1 MSLTRTDLSKMGVP
15 EEFHSQ
21 IIAKHR
27 DTVDE
32 IKDERD
38 RYKTEAEKVPGL
50 EAERDSWKNKAEDG
64 TAAARIEELEKQVQ
78 GFETEKLNGVKRTA
92 LTALLEKIGID
103 KRGFAR
109 VLAATDLDG
118 VEMDGENIKDAD
130 KLAES
135 LKTEWSDLLTEP
147 GATGKPPQTP
157 PQNPGNGGM
166 TKEQIMAIKNR
177 DERRVAIAQHLDL
190 FQSNTKGE

>member
-38 RYKTEAEKVPGL
+38 RYKAEAEKVPGL

-92 LTALLEKIGID
+92 LTELMKSIHMDEKVIPLALDASNLDDVE
-103 KRGFAR
+103 
-109 VLAATDLDG
+109 LDG
-118 VEMDGENIKDAD
+118 ETVKNADAL
-130 KLAES
+130 KES
-135 LKTEWSDLLTEP
+135 YKNKYANFIQTVGS
-147 GATGKPPQTP
+147 TGKPPQTP

-166 TKEQIMAIKNR
+166 TKEQIMAIKDR

-190 FQSNTKGE
+190 FQNNTKGE

>member
-38 RYKTEAEKVPGL
+38 RYKAEAEKVPGL

-92 LTALLEKIGID
+92 LTALMKSINMDEKVIP
-103 KRGFAR
+103 
-109 VLAATDLDG
+109 LALDAANLDDVELDG
-118 VEMDGENIKDAD
+118 ETVKNADA
-130 KLAES
+130 LAETYKS
-135 LKTEWSDLLTEP
+135 RYANFIQTVGSM
-147 GATGKPPQTP
+147 GKPPQTP

-166 TKEQIMAIKNR
+166 TKEQIMAIKDK

-190 FQSNTKGE
+190 FQNNMKGE

>member
-38 RYKTEAEKVPGL
+38 RYKAEAEKVPGL

-64 TAAARIEELEKQVQ
+64 TAAARIEELEKQVH
-78 GFETEKLNGVKRTA
+78 GYETEKLNGVKRAA
-92 LTALLEKIGID
+92 LTTLLEKIGID
-103 KRGFAR
+103 KRGFPR
-109 VLAATDLDG
+109 VLAATDLG
-118 VEMDGENIKDAD
+118 TIEMDGEAIKDAN

-135 LKTEWSDLLTEP
+135 LKTEWSDLISEP
-147 GATGKPPQTP
+147 GKTGKTPPTP
-157 PQNPGNGGM
+157 PQNKTVTYTPDDIRKMSPAEIN
-166 TKEQIMAIKNR
+166 KNFDAIK
-177 DERRVAIAQHLDL
+177 ASL
-190 FQSNTKGE
+190 KGE

>member
-38 RYKTEAEKVPGL
+38 RYKAEAEKVPGL

-118 VEMDGENIKDAD
+118 IELDGESIKDAD
-130 KLAES
+130 KLAEK
-135 LKTEWSDLLTEP
+135 LKIDWADLVVKDTTTTAQP
-147 GATGKPPQTP
+147 ATPPQTETEKKDP
-157 PQNPGNGGM
+157 FLEGF
-166 TKEQIMAIKNR
+166 
-177 DERRVAIAQHLDL
+177 DE
-190 FQSNTKGE
+190 G